1 MKCFAPASVVAATL
15 ILHVVGNCH
24 AFVAGSNGRAVHS
37 FSTTTRRN
45 TDYSSSSPSRLFLE
59 PLAQEG
65 DWAAYLDEQNTGLV
79 YYFNAA
85 TGESLWVPPTP
96 TFPLVS
102 LNPNQSK
109 LAQTKQREYQASA
122 VSATTTTSTVTTTAT
137 SAAVQNDKVVEK
149 EGAGGGPFG
158 FFNRKKKEDSPADD
172 TPLNTNSVETK
183 KRRFGLGVIKSV
195 LSRSN
200 QDGDANGSVA
210 PVAKKALVVDAI
222 VKPSPS
228 STPTTTDTASLSS
241 AVEVDVAAYV
251 LPHPAKV
258 RWGGEDA
265 VFVKGRNFGVFDGV
279 SGAEKLDGVPLYS
292 LTLAKEMKALVS
304 KDDVLSFPQM
314 TKILTEAAEYAD
326 KSATGASTAVVGSL
340 SDGGELTV
348 LNLGDSLCVVVR
360 DGKIVA
366 KTKEIVHYFDCP
378 YQLSEDSPDRPKD
391 GTRLTI
397 KVQKG
402 DLIVMGSDGIFD
414 NLKDSEICDLCVSNC
429 KLRAATIS
437 RKIVDQ
443 SRRVSLDSKA
453 DTPYAKLAMR
463 NKDPDYSN
471 GLGGKVDDASCIVVK
486 CS

>member
-1 MKCFAPASVVAATL
+1 MKCFASTSVVATTL
-15 ILHVVGNCH
+15 MLHLVGGGY
-24 AFVAGSNGRAVHS
+24 AFVGSTGRLFHS
-37 FSTTTRRN
+37 FSTTTTRN
-45 TDYSSSSPSRLFLE
+45 TDSSSTSRLFVE

-65 DWAAYLDEQNTGLV
+65 DWAAYLDEENTGLV
-79 YYFNAA
+79 YYFNGA

-109 LAQTKQREYQASA
+109 VAQAKQREYQAGA
-122 VSATTTTSTVTTTAT
+122 VSATTQKSTTTVTAT
-137 SAAVQNDKVVEK
+137 SAAAQEDTSQKTVK
-149 EGAGGGPFG
+149 EASGGGPFG
-158 FFNRKKKEDSPADD
+158 FFNKRKKEEDASESVTPVD
-172 TPLNTNSVETK
+172 TPSVETK

-195 LSRSN
+195 LTRSN
-200 QDGDANGSVA
+200 QDDDANGTAAPATTKAVVA
-210 PVAKKALVVDAI
+210 DAAVVKTSPVT
-222 VKPSPS
+222 
-228 STPTTTDTASLSS
+228 TPTTIDTSPSVL
-241 AVEVDVAAYV
+241 EVDVAAYV

-265 VFVKGRNFGVFDGV
+265 VFIKGRNFGVFDGV

-292 LTLAKEMKALVS
+292 LTLANEMKALVK
-304 KDDVLSFPQM
+304 KDEVLSFPQM
-314 TKILTEAAEYAD
+314 TKILTEAAQYAD
-326 KSATGASTAVVGSL
+326 KAATGASTAVVGSL
-340 SDGGELTV
+340 SEDGDLTV

-402 DLIVMGSDGIFD
+402 DFIIMGSDGIFD
-414 NLKDSEICDLCVSNC
+414 NLKDTEICDLCLSNG
-429 KLRAATIS
+429 KFRAATIT
-437 RKIVDQ
+437 RKIVEQ
-443 SRRVSLDSKA
+443 SRRVSLDSNA

-463 NKDPDYSN
+463 NRDPDYSN